1 MSRMAESTDIMSVF
15 RTWQIICYLCGR
27 FGHDNPWFM
36 LISIIIGL
44 IIAFVLGKK
53 TVKNIKE
60 NGRRKEN
67 GDSSGGAEE
76 GKED

>member
-1 MSRMAESTDIMSVF
+1 MADYLLSLRAFLDINF
-15 RTWQIICYLCGR
+15 QL
-27 FGHDNPWFM
+27 FM

-44 IIAFVLGKK
+44 IIALVLGKK

-67 GDSSGGAEE
+67 GDRSGGAEE

>member
-1 MSRMAESTDIMSVF
+1 MV
-15 RTWQIICYLCGR
+15 
-27 FGHDNPWFM
+27 
-36 LISIIIGL
+36 ISIIIGF

-67 GDSSGGAEE
+67 GDCSGGAEE